1 MNTLNHLSKK
11 YRAVQKVFVFE
22 LGFEPDPGEAGE
34 PDGGE
39 ALDTSDRGLW
49 KMPLDQVR
57 ALALKQQPGNTSLE
71 KKKRLIR
78 ARSEAVKVYVLRR
91 AAGVCEGCVAPAP
104 FLTPKKRP
112 YLEPHHLRRL
122 ADGGPDH
129 PKWVIALCPT
139 CHSRAHYAFDGKA
152 FNEFLTGRMPTL
164 EP

>member
-1 MNTLNHLSKK
+1 
-11 YRAVQKVFVFE
+11 
-22 LGFEPDPGEAGE
+22 
-34 PDGGE
+34 
-39 ALDTSDRGLW
+39 
-49 KMPLDQVR
+49 MPLDQVR
-57 ALALKQQPGNTSLE
+57 ALALKQQPGNASPE
-71 KKKRLIR
+71 KNKRLIR

-139 CHSRAHYAFDGKA
+139 CHCRAHYASDGKA
-152 FNEFLTGRMPTL
+152 FNESLIRRMPTL